1 MADFTL
7 GQEIRTFDMLLT
19 PGADF
24 KAILRNKN
32 GDFDPTTQ
40 LELRITGGPTWTA
53 VIAADLATFHEQ
65 ETAVDAVIASDNRQ
79 VKLWYEV
86 NTDDTMIGT
95 GTIRVKT

>member
-7 GQEIRTFDMLLT
+7 GQEIRTFDMLLS

-24 KAILRNKN
+24 KAVVRNTA
-32 GDFDPTTQ
+32 GDFDPTAQ
-40 LELRITGGPTWTA
+40 LELRITGGPTFTA
-53 VIAADLATFHEQ
+53 TIVGDLATWHEQ
-65 ETAVDAVIASDNRQ
+65 EAAVDAVIASDNRQ

-95 GTIRVKT
+95 GKIKVKT